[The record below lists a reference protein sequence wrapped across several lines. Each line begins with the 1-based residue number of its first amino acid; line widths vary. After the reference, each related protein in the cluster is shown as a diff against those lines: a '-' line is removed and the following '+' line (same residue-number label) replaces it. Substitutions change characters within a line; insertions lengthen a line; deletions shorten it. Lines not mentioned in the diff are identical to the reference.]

1 MSKFNKLMAFLWTL
15 ILFCE
20 YIFYWSFDCFDLCV
34 CVLHARMCVSF
45 AFLWY
50 FFGGCSVER
59 HHDHKI
65 KLVYGEVGRIWEELG
80 DGGGNMIK
88 N

>member
-1 MSKFNKLMAFLWTL
+1 
-15 ILFCE
+15 
-20 YIFYWSFDCFDLCV
+20 
-34 CVLHARMCVSF
+34 MCVSF